1 MMQRT
6 KRAVGVWALGLMGAM
21 LVAGCGIP
29 KLSPKGKT
37 VRLLKKVDKSL
48 LGCAR
53 FTSFRVHDKSIIS
66 KSAQKGRNIIARN
79 KAGDAGANAVVP
91 ISKPTD
97 KGYQKFD
104 AYLCAVL
111 SAKGKKV
118 TLLQEVMPGMGCTG
132 RFEFR
137 VEAKSISS
145 GDAEKRKNILARNHA
160 GKAGANVVVPTNKS
174 FRGGRVQIYAGYQCA
189 NLKKSGKDGQ

>member
-6 KRAVGVWALGLMGAM
+6 KRAVGVGALVLMGVV
-21 LVAGCGIP
+21 LVAGCGIS

-37 VRLLKKVDKSL
+37 VRLLEKVDKSL

-53 FTSFRVHDKSIIS
+53 FTTFRVKAKSITS
-66 KSAQKGRNIIARN
+66 KQGQRGRNIMARN
-79 KAGDAGANAVVP
+79 NAGDAGANAVVP
-91 ISKPTD
+91 VSKPDD

-118 TLLQEVMPGMGCTG
+118 TLLLDVMPDMGCTG

-145 GDAEKRKNILARNHA
+145 DDAEKRKNILARNHA

-174 FRGGRVQIYAGYQCA
+174 FRGGRVQIYAGYKCK
-189 NLKKSGKDGQ
+189 NLKK